1 MHRSEF
7 EKFATAV
14 RPRLT
19 ARAAGLIGD
28 SEAAQDVVQDCLIK
42 LWDIRDTLEE
52 YSSPEALAL
61 TIVHRLSLNLMR
73 HRTGSVELCDDLIG
87 SAEPSPEDRAIDEE
101 GRLTAE
107 RLMAMLPDTQ
117 QAIIRMRHVDGLSN
131 SEIAAIIG
139 STDGAVRTALSRARL
154 RIAEIYSRLQHN
166 NAY

>member
-7 EKFATAV
+7 EKFAADV

-19 ARAAGLIGD
+19 ARAAGLVGD

-42 LWDIRDTLEE
+42 LWDIRDTLDE

-61 TIVHRLSLNLMR
+61 TIVHRMSLNQLR
-73 HRTGSVELCDDLIG
+73 SRKGNVEICDDVMV

-107 RLMAMLPDTQ
+107 RLMAMLPDAQ

-154 RIAEIYSRLQHN
+154 RIAEIYNRLQHN